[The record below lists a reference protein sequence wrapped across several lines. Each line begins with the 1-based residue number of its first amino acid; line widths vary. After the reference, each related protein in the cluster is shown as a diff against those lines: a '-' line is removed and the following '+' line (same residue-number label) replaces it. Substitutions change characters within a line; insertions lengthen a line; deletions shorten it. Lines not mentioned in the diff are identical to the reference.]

1 MRASSRVKHA
11 LLVAVL
17 WTVVG
22 CSAAKA
28 ADAAEEF
35 YRGKS
40 ISLIIGYAAG
50 GGYDQYARL
59 LARHIGQYIPGKPA
73 IVPRNMPGAGSL
85 NAINNVYNVAPRD
98 GTSIATF
105 GPEVA
110 FEPLRGG
117 EGVQFDT
124 IQFKWIGS
132 MNRQVGLVVMSA
144 KSNIATIRDARSKEV
159 TVGASGSGSQS
170 NLNPKVYNAFLGTK
184 FKVITGYSGTKE
196 ITLAIERGEID
207 GIAGWSWDSLKL
219 ERPEWATSKDVRLV
233 MQVSDRRHPEISSVP
248 NIYDYVDNADDK
260 ATLELIFGHQLLGR
274 PFMMAPGVPPDRV
287 EAVRRAFD
295 QVMNDPRFLSDAE
308 ATRLEI
314 DAVSGERID
323 AHVKRIF
330 SMPELLIK
338 KAAMTIK
345 AATAAG
351 K

>member
-1 MRASSRVKHA
+1 MSSRVTWVPVLIA
-11 LLVAVL
+11 LLTAN
-17 WTVVG
+17 W
-22 CSAAKA
+22 SP
-28 ADAAEEF
+28 AAEADSVEDF

-40 ISLIIGYAAG
+40 INLVIGYAPG

-59 LARHIGQYIPGKPA
+59 LARYMGQNLPGKPI

-98 GTSIATF
+98 GTSMATF

-124 IQFKWIGS
+124 IQFNWIGS
-132 MNRQVGLVVMSA
+132 MNRQVGLAVTSA
-144 KSNIATIRDARSKEV
+144 NSKIRTILDARAKEV

-184 FKVITGYSGTKE
+184 FKVIIGYPGTKD
-196 ITLAIERGEID
+196 ITLAMERGELD

-219 ERPEWATSKDVRLV
+219 ERPAWAASKDFNLV
-233 MQVSDRRHPEISSVP
+233 MQVSDKRHPEIPSVP
-248 NIYDYVDNADDK
+248 NIYDYVDNPDDK
-260 ATLELIFGHQLLGR
+260 TTLELIFGHQLLGR
-274 PFMMAPGVPPDRV
+274 PFIMAPGVPSDRV

-295 QVMNDPRFLSDAE
+295 ITMKDAKFLSDAE
-308 ATRLEI
+308 AMRLEI
-314 DAVSGERID
+314 DAVGGEEIE

-330 SMPELLIK
+330 SMPKALIIR
-338 KAAMTIK
+338 AAVAIR